1 MDLPAVGEA
10 PWGFVE
16 WVVTGFSTLAVSAA
30 AFIWRLMAR
39 LERMSISIDHQRADV
54 DANKQASEASFVRL
68 SERLAQMHDDHY
80 RLRETIGA
88 LPSRGDLRDL
98 EDHIGERIEALAAR
112 FDRAIETRGI

>member
-1 MDLPAVGEA
+1 M
-10 PWGFVE
+10 WRR
-16 WVVTGFSTLAVSAA
+16 STITA
-30 AFIWRLMAR
+30 
-39 LERMSISIDHQRADV
+39 Q
-54 DANKQASEASFVRL
+54 
-68 SERLAQMHDDHY
+68 ERL